1 MKSVGAIDYLLADG
15 SIVTITIPVGNIF
28 EHFEGGA
35 YALLNTELTD
45 CCEDESKAISVPEFR
60 AGVEHVI
67 IRLGDD
73 STLTKG
79 EDGSIGV
86 SIELGGDVSSE

>member
-15 SIVTITIPVGNIF
+15 SIVTVKIPAGEIF
-28 EHFEGGA
+28 KHFEGGA

-45 CCEDESKAISVPEFR
+45 DGKNTDKGISVSIFNV
-60 AGVEHVI
+60 AVTHVV

-73 STLTKG
+73 SSPIKDD
-79 EDGSIGV
+79 DGTIGTN
-86 SIELGGDVSSE
+86 IELGGVDDN